1 MPLTRTGRNEK
12 QRGKGTI
19 MKSKKNFLAA
29 VLAILLILSIQIPAF
44 AAEGGSQSLSPSLI
58 SSGYSVSKSSV
69 SAGETFT
76 LKFTLKNTSKTI
88 DIRNVNIR
96 LAGGEVFSV
105 NNDSDTIYADTISK
119 NSSNNFSKSFYC
131 NAAESGVYPITVS
144 ATYEYFDDSEKVS
157 ASTEFNYTV
166 KVSGGDNTQA
176 QAQPLTPQ
184 LIVSDFSYSG
194 DNIEAQKNFEL
205 KFNIKNTSKTT
216 AVQNVIVKL
225 SGGEAFVVADG
236 TDTVVVDT
244 ISAGKTT
251 TISKNFLCA
260 NAESSGIYPITATV
274 TYEYYENGQRVSQSA
289 DLSMSIPVV
298 QPDRVE
304 FGLIDLSEK
313 SVTVDQETDCAF
325 TVINSGR
332 TRVATASVK
341 LYDEAGTLLS
351 SAYVGNIEA
360 GEQFSSNY
368 TLPVTFK
375 EIGAKQLKLVLEYDS
390 ENFERKTVETQFN
403 VTVEEK
409 FDPYAEALETQQD
422 ETENGGMNYTAV
434 IIIAVVVVVIA
445 AVAIPVAVKVSKKKK
460 SRKGSDEFNEEI

>member
-176 QAQPLTPQ
+176 QPLTPQ

-225 SGGEAFVVADG
+225 SGGEAFVVAEG

-460 SRKGSDEFNEEI
+460 SRKGSDEFDEEI